1 MILLPNMSF
10 VCFRKKNGSNLTTT
24 TGGLAQMVE
33 RVLRMHEVPGSIPG
47 SSIYTFFIKNEL
59 FIIEKQAV
67 ERI

>member
-1 MILLPNMSF
+1 M
-10 VCFRKKNGSNLTTT
+10 TTT

-33 RVLRMHEVPGSIPG
+33 RVLRMHEVPRSIPG